1 MLDALYDIKGCIKCS
16 QKCKIFNDI
25 HFSAFNTTDSEVP
38 NSGNTLSS
46 DSEPNIAIQI
56 EVDIEPPEEEADGLS
71 KEQLEKLGLPS
82 HHIHYKAGL
91 GKHSVRD
98 KKLEAEHPSGTE
110 LLAPE
115 DIQVSYTVN
124 EIEPEV
130 GHEEQY
136 DTLQVS
142 DTRVNGVPD
151 FTLEE
156 LDPPRALP
164 SSLNVSSKLMDNIY
178 NVDAFCNL
186 NCGGGVCHIQLVN
199 GKRDKKCLCPLGWGG
214 ESCQSET
221 DIKIPK
227 LSGHGHIALPTL
239 QNAYSDLHMSFD
251 FKPESWTGILLLTGE
266 TDDMT
271 GDYLALLLRDGYV
284 ELR

>member
-1 MLDALYDIKGCIKCS
+1 M
-16 QKCKIFNDI
+16 
-25 HFSAFNTTDSEVP
+25 
-38 NSGNTLSS
+38 
-46 DSEPNIAIQI
+46 
-56 EVDIEPPEEEADGLS
+56 
-71 KEQLEKLGLPS
+71 
-82 HHIHYKAGL
+82 
-91 GKHSVRD
+91 
-98 KKLEAEHPSGTE
+98 
-110 LLAPE
+110 
-115 DIQVSYTVN
+115 
-124 EIEPEV
+124 
-130 GHEEQY
+130 
-136 DTLQVS
+136 
-142 DTRVNGVPD
+142 NGVPD

-178 NVDAFCNL
+178 NADAFCNL

>member
-1 MLDALYDIKGCIKCS
+1 ML
-16 QKCKIFNDI
+16 
-25 HFSAFNTTDSEVP
+25 FSAFNTSESEVS

-46 DSEPNIAIQI
+46 ESEPNIAIQI

-91 GKHSVRD
+91 GQNSVKD
-98 KKLEAEHPSGTE
+98 KKKSKEADHPSGTE

-124 EIEPEV
+124 EIEPEI
-130 GHEEQY
+130 ENQERY
-136 DTLQVS
+136 NTLQVS
-142 DTRVNGVPD
+142 DSRVNGVPD

-164 SSLNVSSKLMDNIY
+164 SSLNVSSKLKDNIY

-186 NCGGGVCHIQLVN
+186 DCGDGVCHIHEVS
-199 GKRDKKCLCPLGWGG
+199 GKRDKKCLCPLGLGG
-214 ESCQSET
+214 ETCQSET
-221 DIKIPK
+221 NIEIPK